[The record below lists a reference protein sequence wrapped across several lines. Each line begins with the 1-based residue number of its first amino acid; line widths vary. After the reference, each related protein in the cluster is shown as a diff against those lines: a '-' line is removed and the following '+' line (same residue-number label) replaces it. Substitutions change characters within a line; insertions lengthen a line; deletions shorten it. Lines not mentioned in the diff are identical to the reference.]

1 MKTVLRAAVAAGS
14 MFIAASCAFAAASEP
29 APANT
34 GSSGGVV
41 GKVEHA
47 VVKGAKAAAS
57 GVERGAKA
65 AAHGVETGAK
75 ATARVGRRV
84 AAKVTGSPA
93 SSPASA
99 SR

>member
-1 MKTVLRAAVAAGS
+1 MKTILKAAAAAGS
-14 MFIAASCAFAAASEP
+14 MFIAASCAFAAASE
-29 APANT
+29 PANT

-47 VVKGAKAAAS
+47 VVKGAKVAAS

-75 ATARVGRRV
+75 ATARVSRRV

-93 SSPASA
+93 SAPAS
-99 SR
+99 SSK

>member
-1 MKTVLRAAVAAGS
+1 MKNQLKTATAIGS

-29 APANT
+29 ASS

-65 AAHGVETGAK
+65 AAHGVETGAN
-75 ATARVGRRV
+75 ATKRVGRRV
-84 AAKVTGSPA
+84 ASKVTGKPA
-93 SSPASA
+93 SSPEST
-99 SR
+99 SK

>member
-1 MKTVLRAAVAAGS
+1 MKTLLKGAAAVGS
-14 MFIAASCAFAAASEP
+14 IFIAASCAFAAASEP
-29 APANT
+29 AAANT
-34 GSSGGVV
+34 GSSEGVV

-47 VVKGAKAAAS
+47 VVKGAKVAAS

-75 ATARVGRRV
+75 ATARVSRRV

-93 SSPASA
+93 SAPAS
-99 SR
+99 SSK

>member
-1 MKTVLRAAVAAGS
+1 MKTVLRAAAVVGS
-14 MFIAASCAFAAASEP
+14 MFIAASGAFAAASEP
-29 APANT
+29 APANS

-57 GVERGAKA
+57 GVQRGAKA

-84 AAKVTGSPA
+84 GAKVTGSPA

>member
-1 MKTVLRAAVAAGS
+1 MKNLLKAAMAIGS

-65 AAHGVETGAK
+65 AAHGVETGAN
-75 ATARVGRRV
+75 ATKRVGRRV
-84 AAKVTGSPA
+84 ASKVTGKPA
-93 SSPASA
+93 SSPAS
-99 SR
+99 SSK

>member
-1 MKTVLRAAVAAGS
+1 MKTVLKAAAAAVS
-14 MFIAASCAFAAASEP
+14 MFIAASGAFAAASEP
-29 APANT
+29 APSNT

-47 VVKGAKAAAS
+47 VVKGAKVAAS

-65 AAHGVETGAK
+65 AAHGVEKGAK
-75 ATARVGRRV
+75 ATARVGHRV

-93 SSPASA
+93 SSPAS
-99 SR
+99 SSK

>member
-1 MKTVLRAAVAAGS
+1 MKTLLKGAAAVGS
-14 MFIAASCAFAAASEP
+14 IFIAASCAFAAASEP
-29 APANT
+29 AAANT

-47 VVKGAKAAAS
+47 VVKGAKVAAS

-65 AAHGVETGAK
+65 AAKGVKRGAQATG
-75 ATARVGRRV
+75 RVGHRV
-84 AAKVTGSPA
+84 AAKVVGSPA

-99 SR
+99 K